1 MATDSSFLDQLADT
15 EVPVPPQDFQHE
27 LHGRLNEW
35 LLIVHA
41 GDLIAGAFP
50 FAARCFARAVAG
62 LISLTLTGKYPA
74 MGRNENGDEE

>member
-35 LLIVHA
+35 LLIVHV

-62 LISLTLTGKYPA
+62 LVALTLTGKYPA
-74 MGRNENGDEE
+74 ADRDDGHDE